1 MTIEYTTAPGADAGA
16 TAPAAA
22 VPSPAG
28 RPHRP
33 LPLGSTTPRGWLRD
47 QLRLQ
52 ADNITGQLEGIWPD
66 VGSDSGWRGGPGE
79 DWERGPYY
87 LDGLVPLAH
96 VLQDQRLLDLASP
109 WIEWILGSQREDGF
123 FGPPGNDD
131 WWPRMVAL
139 KVLTQHADATGDNR
153 VEPFLARYFR
163 HQLDA
168 LPDRPLRSWGRAR
181 GADNALSVWWLHERT
196 GDAWLL
202 DLVDLIAMQTTR
214 WDDYL
219 GTDLIT
225 GPART
230 FSHRT
235 HGPNVAMGLK
245 TGAVAALRDRDL
257 VGHAARTEASFA
269 ALDRWHGQANGWF
282 SGDEWLGGREA
293 TAGIETCQVVEMM
306 FTAAV
311 HAQVYGRAVDG
322 DRLESLAYNLLPA
335 SSDAEMRGHQYHQQ
349 ANQVEVSVARR
360 EWSFSSDDCGIFGLE
375 PHFGCCTANLHQ
387 GWPKFVSHL
396 WLRDEDGLRVV
407 AYAPS
412 DVQTSIGDDRVSVG
426 VDTEYPFD
434 ETVTMRVTTT
444 RTEPFALRLRM
455 PGWAEVAGP
464 SSVALSVGGVP
475 VTLAPSDV
483 VDGYI
488 TLNRDWST
496 AGDVVLVLPMRAR
509 VVRRERQAAAVRL
522 GPLVMV
528 YSPGER
534 WVEHEG
540 APGIGEWEVHAR
552 GSWNWAL
559 DGIRHA
565 AEWRVT
571 RNPVPG
577 VPWLLTD
584 RRYAAVVLHAPG
596 ARATEWRLAG
606 AQSDVP
612 LPSPVLDHG
621 PDEDLRLVP
630 YGSARLRVTEF
641 PVIGNWRD
649 EDEDEPAAPER

>member
-1 MTIEYTTAPGADAGA
+1 MTITDTGKDTGKDTGTATPTTTD
-16 TAPAAA
+16 
-22 VPSPAG
+22 AG

-33 LPLGSTTPRGWLRD
+33 LALGSITPRGWLLD

-52 ADNITGQLEGIWPD
+52 ADNITGQLEAIWPD
-66 VGSDSGWRGGPGE
+66 VGPDSGWRGGPGE
-79 DWERGPYY
+79 NWERGPYY

-96 VLQDQRLLDLASP
+96 VLQDSRLLALAGP

-123 FGPPGNDD
+123 FGPAGNDD

-139 KVLTQHADATGDNR
+139 KVLTQHADATGDDR
-153 VEPFLARYFR
+153 VAPFLQRYFR
-163 HQLDA
+163 HQLGA
-168 LPDRPLRSWGRAR
+168 LPGRPLTSWGRAR

-202 DLVDLIAMQTTR
+202 DLVDLLAEQTTR

-219 GTDLIT
+219 ADELIT
-225 GPART
+225 GPARV

-245 TGAVAALRDRDL
+245 TGAVDALRDRDL
-257 VGHAARTEASFA
+257 GGHVARTEASFA
-269 ALDRWHGQANGWF
+269 ALDRWHGQASGWF

-360 EWSFSSDDCGIFGLE
+360 EWSFSSDDAGIFGLE

-396 WLRDEDGLRVV
+396 WLRDDDGLRVV

-412 DVQTSIGDDRVSVG
+412 AVATSVGDDALSIV

-434 ETVTMRVTTT
+434 ETVTIRVTTD
-444 RTEPFALRLRM
+444 RTVPFALRLRI
-455 PGWAEVAGP
+455 PTWATEAT
-464 SSVALSVGGVP
+464 LSVGGEPVAIVAEDGY
-475 VTLAPSDV
+475 VTL
-483 VDGYI
+483 
-488 TLNRDWST
+488 TRDWSS

-522 GPLVMV
+522 GPLTMV

-534 WVEHEG
+534 WVSHDG
-540 APGIGEWEVHAR
+540 APGIGEWEVHPR

-559 DGIRHA
+559 SDLRDA

-571 RNPVPG
+571 RGPVPDA
-577 VPWLLTD
+577 PWSLRD
-584 RRYAAVVLHAPG
+584 RKRAAVVLHAPG
-596 ARATEWRLAG
+596 ARATEWRTAG
-606 AQSDVP
+606 AQADVP
-612 LPSPVLDHG
+612 PPSPVLDHG
-621 PDEDLRLVP
+621 PDDDLRLVP

-649 EDEDEPAAPER
+649 VDDVDEPTGH

>member
-1 MTIEYTTAPGADAGA
+1 MTIQDIPTTDGTVA
-16 TAPAAA
+16 TTE
-22 VPSPAG
+22 G
-28 RPHRP
+28 RSHRP
-33 LPLGSTTPRGWLRD
+33 LPLGSITPRGWLLD

-52 ADNITGQLEGIWPD
+52 ADNITGQLEAIWPD
-66 VGSDSGWRGGPGE
+66 VGPDSGWRGGPGE
-79 DWERGPYY
+79 NWERGPYY

-96 VLQDQRLLDLASP
+96 VLHDETLLALAGP
-109 WIEWILGSQREDGF
+109 WIEWILGSQRDDGF
-123 FGPPGNDD
+123 FGPAGNDD

-139 KVLTQHADATGDNR
+139 KVLTQHADATGDDR
-153 VEPFLARYFR
+153 VAPFLERYFR
-163 HQLDA
+163 HQLDH
-168 LPDRPLRSWGRAR
+168 LPGRPLTSWGRAR
-181 GADNALSVWWLHERT
+181 GADNALSVWWLYERT

-202 DLVDLIAMQTTR
+202 DLVDLLAAQTTR

-219 GTDLIT
+219 ADGLIT

-245 TGAVAALRDRDL
+245 TGAVDALRDHD
-257 VGHAARTEASFA
+257 VAGHAARTESSFG

-311 HAQVYGRAVDG
+311 HAQVYGRGVDG

-335 SSDAEMRGHQYHQQ
+335 SSDPEMRGHQYHQQ

-360 EWSFSSDDCGIFGLE
+360 DWSFSSDDAGIFGLE

-387 GWPKFVSHL
+387 GWPKFVAHL
-396 WLRDEDGLRVV
+396 WLRDDDGLRVV

-412 DVQTSIGDDRVSVG
+412 AVETDVDGDPVSIV
-426 VDTEYPFD
+426 VDTAYPFD
-434 ETVTMRVTTT
+434 ETVTIRVATD
-444 RTEPFALRLRM
+444 RTAPFALRLRI
-455 PGWAEVAGP
+455 PTWATDAVLTVGGEA
-464 SSVALSVGGVP
+464 VALARASADGY
-475 VTLAPSDV
+475 VTLE
-483 VDGYI
+483 
-488 TLNRDWST
+488 RDWSA

-528 YSPGER
+528 YAPGER
-534 WVEHEG
+534 WVSHEG
-540 APGIGEWEVHAR
+540 APGLGEWEVHPR

-559 DGIRHA
+559 AEVGAADG
-565 AEWRVT
+565 WRVT
-571 RNPVPG
+571 RDTVPDA
-577 VPWLLTD
+577 PWSLVG
-584 RRYAAVVLHAPG
+584 RRGAPVVLHAPG
-596 ARATEWRLAG
+596 ARATGWRTAG
-606 AQSDVP
+606 AQADVP
-612 LPSPVLDHG
+612 PGSPVLDHG
-621 PDEDLRLVP
+621 PDDDLRLVP
-630 YGSARLRVTEF
+630 YGSARVRVTEF

-649 EDEDEPAAPER
+649 IDDPDEPVRR

>member
-1 MTIEYTTAPGADAGA
+1 MTITDTPTTGTAADAPTPG
-16 TAPAAA
+16 
-22 VPSPAG
+22 G

-33 LPLGSTTPRGWLRD
+33 LPLGSITARGWLLD

-52 ADNITGQLEGIWPD
+52 ADNITGQLEALWPD
-66 VGSDSGWRGGPGE
+66 VGPDSGWRGGPGE
-79 DWERGPYY
+79 NWERGPYY

-96 VLQDQRLLDLASP
+96 VLRDQRLLDLATP

-123 FGPPGNDD
+123 FGPSGNDD

-139 KVLTQHADATGDNR
+139 KVLTQHADATGDER
-153 VEPFLARYFR
+153 VAPFLERYFR
-163 HQLDA
+163 HQLGA
-168 LPDRPLRSWGRAR
+168 LPERPLTSWGRAR

-202 DLVDLIAMQTTR
+202 ELVDLLAAQTIR

-219 GTDLIT
+219 ANDLIT

-245 TGAVAALRDRDL
+245 TGAVDALRDHD
-257 VGHAARTEASFA
+257 VDGHARRTESSFGN
-269 ALDRWHGQANGWF
+269 LDRWHGQANGWF

-306 FTAAV
+306 FTSSV

-322 DRLESLAYNLLPA
+322 DRLEDLAYNLLPA
-335 SSDAEMRGHQYHQQ
+335 SSDPEMRGHQYHQQ
-349 ANQVEVSVARR
+349 TNQVSVTVDRR
-360 EWSFSSDDCGIFGLE
+360 EWSFSSDDAGIFGLE

-396 WLRDEDGLRVV
+396 WLRDDDGLRVV

-412 DVQTSIGDDRVSVG
+412 VVSTSVEDDPVSIT

-434 ETVTMRVTTT
+434 ETVTIRVDTA
-444 RTEPFALRLRM
+444 RTSPFVLRLRI
-455 PGWAEVAGP
+455 PSWATEATLTVGGAA
-464 SSVALSVGGVP
+464 VALD
-475 VTLAPSDV
+475 TA
-483 VDGYI
+483 VDGYV
-488 TLNRDWST
+488 TLSRDWSS

-522 GPLVMV
+522 GPLTMV

-534 WVEHEG
+534 WVSHDG
-540 APGIGEWEVHAR
+540 APGIGEWEVHPR

-559 DGIRHA
+559 SDVRDA
-565 AEWRVT
+565 SDWRVT
-571 RNPVPG
+571 RGAVPDA
-577 VPWLLTD
+577 PWSLRD
-584 RRYAAVVLHAPG
+584 RKSAPVVLHAPG
-596 ARATEWRLAG
+596 ARATEWRMAG
-606 AQSDVP
+606 AQADTPP
-612 LPSPVLDHG
+612 LSPVLDHG
-621 PDEDLRLVP
+621 PDDDLRLVP

-649 EDEDEPAAPER
+649 VDDVEEPGQ

>member
-1 MTIEYTTAPGADAGA
+1 MTITDTPTTGTVADAPTPG
-16 TAPAAA
+16 
-22 VPSPAG
+22 G

-33 LPLGSTTPRGWLRD
+33 LSLGSIGPRGWLLA

-52 ADNITGQLEGIWPD
+52 ADNITGQLEALWPD
-66 VGSDSGWRGGPGE
+66 VGPDSGWRGGPGE
-79 DWERGPYY
+79 NWERGPYY

-96 VLQDQRLLDLASP
+96 VLHDQRLLDLATP

-123 FGPPGNDD
+123 FGPSGNDD

-139 KVLTQHADATGDNR
+139 KVLTQHADATGDER
-153 VEPFLARYFR
+153 VAPFLERYFR

-168 LPDRPLRSWGRAR
+168 LPGRPLTSWGRAR
-181 GADNALSVWWLHERT
+181 GADNALSVWWLYERT

-202 DLVDLIAMQTTR
+202 ELVDLLAAQTIR

-219 GTDLIT
+219 ANDLIT

-245 TGAVAALRDRDL
+245 TGAVDALRDHD
-257 VGHAARTEASFA
+257 VDGHARRTESSFGN
-269 ALDRWHGQANGWF
+269 LDRWHGQANGWF

-306 FTAAV
+306 FTASV

-322 DRLESLAYNLLPA
+322 DRLENLAYNLLPA
-335 SSDAEMRGHQYHQQ
+335 SSDPEMRGHQYHQQ

-360 EWSFSSDDCGIFGLE
+360 EWSFSSDDAGIFGLE

-396 WLRDEDGLRVV
+396 WLRDGDGLRVV

-412 DVQTSIGDDRVSVG
+412 EVSTSVGDDPVAIT

-434 ETVTMRVTTT
+434 ETVTIRVTTE

-455 PGWAEVAGP
+455 PTWATEATLTVGGAA
-464 SSVALSVGGVP
+464 VALD
-475 VTLAPSDV
+475 TA
-483 VDGYI
+483 VDGYV
-488 TLNRDWST
+488 TLSRDWSS

-522 GPLVMV
+522 GPLTMV

-534 WVEHEG
+534 WVSHDG
-540 APGIGEWEVHAR
+540 APGIGEWEVHPR

-559 DGIRHA
+559 DRVGSA
-565 AEWRVT
+565 ASWRVT
-571 RNPVPG
+571 RGAVPTA
-577 VPWLLTD
+577 PWSLRD
-584 RRYAAVVLHAPG
+584 RRSAAVVLHAPG
-596 ARATEWRLAG
+596 ARATEWRMAG
-606 AQSDVP
+606 AQADVP
-612 LPSPVLDHG
+612 PASPVLDHG
-621 PDEDLRLVP
+621 PDDDLRLVP

-649 EDEDEPAAPER
+649 VDDVDEPAGR

>member
-1 MTIEYTTAPGADAGA
+1 MTITDTPTTGTAAEAPTPG
-16 TAPAAA
+16 
-22 VPSPAG
+22 G

-33 LPLGSTTPRGWLRD
+33 LPLGSIEPRGWLLD

-52 ADNITGQLEGIWPD
+52 ADNITGQLEALWPD
-66 VGSDSGWRGGPGE
+66 VGPDSGWRGGPGE
-79 DWERGPYY
+79 NWERGPYY

-96 VLQDQRLLDLASP
+96 VLHDQRLLDLATP

-123 FGPPGNDD
+123 FGPSGNDD

-139 KVLTQHADATGDNR
+139 KVLTQHADATGDER
-153 VEPFLARYFR
+153 VAPFLERYFR
-163 HQLDA
+163 HQLGA
-168 LPDRPLRSWGRAR
+168 LPERPLTSWGRAR
-181 GADNALSVWWLHERT
+181 GADNALSVWWLYERT

-202 DLVDLIAMQTTR
+202 ELVDLLAAQTIR

-219 GTDLIT
+219 ANDLIT

-245 TGAVAALRDRDL
+245 TGAVDALRDHD
-257 VGHAARTEASFA
+257 VDGHARRTESSFGN
-269 ALDRWHGQANGWF
+269 LDRWHGQANGWF

-306 FTAAV
+306 FTASV

-322 DRLESLAYNLLPA
+322 DRLENLAYNLLPA
-335 SSDAEMRGHQYHQQ
+335 SSDPEMRGHQYHQQ

-360 EWSFSSDDCGIFGLE
+360 EWSFSSDDAGIFGLE

-396 WLRDEDGLRVV
+396 WLRDDDGLRVV

-412 DVQTSIGDDRVSVG
+412 EVSTSVGDDPVAIT

-434 ETVTMRVTTT
+434 ETVTIRVSTE
-444 RTEPFALRLRM
+444 RTEPFAVQVRI
-455 PGWAEVAGP
+455 PSWASEAT
-464 SSVALSVGGVP
+464 LTVGGVA
-475 VTLAPSDV
+475 VALDTA
-483 VDGYI
+483 VDGYV
-488 TLNRDWST
+488 TLSRDWSS

-522 GPLVMV
+522 GPLTMV

-534 WVEHEG
+534 WVSHDE
-540 APGIGEWEVHAR
+540 APGVGEWEVHPR

-559 DGIRHA
+559 DQVGSA
-565 AEWRVT
+565 ASWRVT
-571 RNPVPG
+571 RGAVPTA
-577 VPWLLTD
+577 PWSLRD
-584 RRYAAVVLHAPG
+584 RRSAAVVLHAPG
-596 ARATEWRLAG
+596 ARATEWRMAG
-606 AQSDVP
+606 AQADVP
-612 LPSPVLDHG
+612 PASPVLDHG
-621 PDEDLRLVP
+621 PDDDLRLVP

-649 EDEDEPAAPER
+649 VDDVDEPAGD

>member
-1 MTIEYTTAPGADAGA
+1 MTITDTPTTGTAADAPTPG
-16 TAPAAA
+16 
-22 VPSPAG
+22 G

-33 LPLGSTTPRGWLRD
+33 LPLGSITARGWLLD

-52 ADNITGQLEGIWPD
+52 ADNITGQLEALWPD
-66 VGSDSGWRGGPGE
+66 VGPDSGWRGGPGE
-79 DWERGPYY
+79 NWERGPYY

-96 VLQDQRLLDLASP
+96 VLHDQRLLDLATP

-123 FGPPGNDD
+123 FGPSGNDD

-139 KVLTQHADATGDNR
+139 KVLTQHADATGDER
-153 VEPFLARYFR
+153 VTPFLERYFR
-163 HQLDA
+163 HQLGA
-168 LPDRPLRSWGRAR
+168 LPERPLTSWGRAR
-181 GADNALSVWWLHERT
+181 GADNALSVWWLYERT

-202 DLVDLIAMQTTR
+202 ELADLLAAQTIR

-219 GTDLIT
+219 ANDLIT

-245 TGAVAALRDRDL
+245 TGAVDALRDHD
-257 VGHAARTEASFA
+257 VDGHARRTESSFGN
-269 ALDRWHGQANGWF
+269 LDRWHGQANGWF

-306 FTAAV
+306 FTASV
-311 HAQVYGRAVDG
+311 HAQVYGRAIDG
-322 DRLESLAYNLLPA
+322 DRLENLAYNLLPA
-335 SSDAEMRGHQYHQQ
+335 SSDPEMRGHQYHQQ
-349 ANQVEVSVARR
+349 TNQVSVSVARR
-360 EWSFSSDDCGIFGLE
+360 EWSFSSDDAGIFGLE

-396 WLRDEDGLRVV
+396 WLRDDDGLRVV

-412 DVQTSIGDDRVSVG
+412 AVRTSVGDDPVSIT

-434 ETVTMRVTTT
+434 ETVTIRVDTA
-444 RTEPFALRLRM
+444 RTSPFVLRLRI
-455 PGWAEVAGP
+455 PSWATEATLTVGGTA
-464 SSVALSVGGVP
+464 VALD
-475 VTLAPSDV
+475 TA
-483 VDGYI
+483 VDGYV
-488 TLNRDWST
+488 TLSRDWSS

-522 GPLVMV
+522 GPLTMV

-534 WVEHEG
+534 WVSHDG
-540 APGIGEWEVHAR
+540 APGIGEWEVHPR

-559 DGIRHA
+559 ADLRDA
-565 AEWRVT
+565 SEWRVT
-571 RNPVPG
+571 RGAVPDA
-577 VPWLLTD
+577 PWSLRD
-584 RRYAAVVLHAPG
+584 RKSAAVVLHAPG
-596 ARATEWRLAG
+596 ARATEWRMAG
-606 AQSDVP
+606 AQADTP
-612 LPSPVLDHG
+612 PFSPVLDHG
-621 PDEDLRLVP
+621 PDDDLRLVP

-649 EDEDEPAAPER
+649 VDDVEDPGQ

>member
-1 MTIEYTTAPGADAGA
+1 MTITSTTTTS
-16 TAPAAA
+16 TAA
-22 VPSPAG
+22 AG

-33 LPLGSTTPRGWLRD
+33 LALGSITPRGWLLD

-52 ADNITGQLEGIWPD
+52 ADNITGQLEAIWPD

-79 DWERGPYY
+79 NWERGPYY

-96 VLQDQRLLDLASP
+96 VLQDSRLLALAEP
-109 WIEWILGSQREDGF
+109 WIEWILGSQRDDGF
-123 FGPPGNDD
+123 FGPAGNDD

-139 KVLTQHADATGDNR
+139 KVLTQHADATGDSR
-153 VEPFLARYFR
+153 VVPFLERYFR
-163 HQLDA
+163 HQLEH
-168 LPDRPLRSWGRAR
+168 LPGRPLTSWGRAR

-202 DLVDLIAMQTTR
+202 DLVDLLAAQTIR

-219 GTDLIT
+219 ANELIT

-245 TGAVAALRDRDL
+245 TGAVDALRDHDL
-257 VGHAARTEASFA
+257 SGHARRTESSFGN
-269 ALDRWHGQANGWF
+269 LDRWHGQASGWF

-306 FTAAV
+306 FTEAV
-311 HAQVYGRAVDG
+311 HAQVYGRGIDG

-335 SSDAEMRGHQYHQQ
+335 SSDPEMRGHQYHQQ

-360 EWSFSSDDCGIFGLE
+360 EWSFSSDDAGIFGLE

-396 WLRDEDGLRVV
+396 WLRDDDGLRVV

-412 DVQTSIGDDRVSVG
+412 AVATDIDGDAVSIT

-434 ETVTMRVTTT
+434 ETVTIRVATS
-444 RTEPFALRLRM
+444 RTDPFALRLRI
-455 PGWAEVAGP
+455 PSWATDA
-464 SSVALSVGGVP
+464 ALTVGGVP
-475 VTLAPSDV
+475 VSLRAQDAEPGLQA
-483 VDGYI
+483 VDGYV
-488 TLNRDWST
+488 TLERDWST
-496 AGDVVLVLPMRAR
+496 AGDVVLVLPMQAR

-522 GPLVMV
+522 GPLTMV

-540 APGIGEWEVHAR
+540 APGLGEWELRAR

-559 DGIRHA
+559 AEVRDA
-565 AEWRVT
+565 AGWRVT
-571 RNPVPG
+571 RGTVPG
-577 VPWLLTD
+577 TPWSLRD
-584 RRYAAVVLHAPG
+584 RRSASVVLHAPG
-596 ARATEWRLAG
+596 ARATEWRTAG
-606 AQSDVP
+606 AQAD
-612 LPSPVLDHG
+612 LPPFSPVLDHG
-621 PDEDLRLVP
+621 PDDDLRLVP

-649 EDEDEPAAPER
+649 VDDVEEPTRG

>member
-1 MTIEYTTAPGADAGA
+1 MTITDTGTATTTSTDAA
-16 TAPAAA
+16 T
-22 VPSPAG
+22 VG

-33 LPLGSTTPRGWLRD
+33 LALGTITPRGWLRD

-52 ADNITGQLEGIWPD
+52 ADNITGQLEAIWPD
-66 VGSDSGWRGGPGE
+66 VGPDSGWLGGTGE
-79 DWERGPYY
+79 NWERGPYY

-96 VLQDQRLLDLASP
+96 VLQDQRLLDLATP

-123 FGPPGNDD
+123 FGPTGNDD

-139 KVLTQHADATGDNR
+139 KVLTQHADATGDER
-153 VEPFLARYFR
+153 VAPFLERYFR
-163 HQLDA
+163 HQLDH
-168 LPDRPLRSWGRAR
+168 LPGRPLTSWGRAR

-202 DLVDLIAMQTTR
+202 ELVDLLAAQTIR

-219 GTDLIT
+219 ADELIT

-245 TGAVAALRDRDL
+245 TGAVDALRDHGL
-257 VGHAARTEASFA
+257 AAHAARTETSFA

-306 FTAAV
+306 FTASV
-311 HAQVYGRAVDG
+311 HAQVYGRGIDG
-322 DRLESLAYNLLPA
+322 DRLEELAYNLLPA
-335 SSDAEMRGHQYHQQ
+335 SSDPEMRGHQYHQQ
-349 ANQVEVSVARR
+349 TNQVEVSVARR
-360 EWSFSSDDCGIFGLE
+360 EWSFSSDDAGIFGLE

-396 WLRDEDGLRVV
+396 WLRDDDGLRVV

-412 DVQTSIGDDRVSVG
+412 AVQTTVDDDDVSIT

-434 ETVTMRVTTT
+434 ETVTIRVDTARTT
-444 RTEPFALRLRM
+444 PFALRLRI
-455 PGWAEVAGP
+455 PSWARDA
-464 SSVALSVGGVP
+464 ALSVGGDRVP
-475 VTLAPSDV
+475 LAAQGGDPGLQV
-483 VDGYI
+483 VDGYV
-488 TLNRDWST
+488 TLERDWSS
-496 AGDVVLVLPMRAR
+496 AGAVVLVLPMRAR

-522 GPLVMV
+522 GPLTMV
-528 YSPGER
+528 YSPGEH
-534 WVEHEG
+534 WVEHHG

-559 DGIRHA
+559 AEVRDADRWRITRGAVPA
-565 AEWRVT
+565 A
-571 RNPVPG
+571 
-577 VPWLLTD
+577 PWSLRD
-584 RRYAAVVLHAPG
+584 RRTAPVVLHAPG
-596 ARATEWRLAG
+596 ARATGWRMAG
-606 AQSDVP
+606 AQAD
-612 LPSPVLDHG
+612 LPPFSPVLDHV
-621 PDEDLRLVP
+621 PDGDLRLVP

-641 PVIGNWRD
+641 PVAGSWQD
-649 EDEDEPAAPER
+649 VDDTEEPTLAGA

>member
-1 MTIEYTTAPGADAGA
+1 MTITT
-16 TAPAAA
+16 TTTTTRTPAAD
-22 VPSPAG
+22 AG

-33 LPLGSTTPRGWLRD
+33 LPLGSITPRGWLLD

-52 ADNITGQLEGIWPD
+52 ATGITGQLEAIWPD
-66 VGSDSGWRGGPGE
+66 VGPDSGWLGGPGE
-79 DWERGPYY
+79 NWERGPYY

-96 VLQDQRLLDLASP
+96 VLHDDRLIALATP

-123 FGPPGNDD
+123 FGPTGNDD

-139 KVLTQHADATGDNR
+139 KVLTQHADATGDDR
-153 VEPFLARYFR
+153 VAPFLERYFR
-163 HQLDA
+163 HQLA
-168 LPDRPLRSWGRAR
+168 SLPTRPLTSWGRAR
-181 GADNALSVWWLHERT
+181 GADNALSVWWLYERT

-202 DLVDLIAMQTTR
+202 DLVDVLAAQTIR

-219 GTDLIT
+219 ADELIT

-245 TGAVAALRDRDL
+245 TGAVAALRDHDL
-257 VGHAARTEASFA
+257 PGHAVRTETSFA

-306 FTAAV
+306 FTEAV

-335 SSDAEMRGHQYHQQ
+335 SSDPEMRGHQYHQQ
-349 ANQVEVSVARR
+349 TNQVEVSVARR
-360 EWSFSSDDCGIFGLE
+360 EWSFSSDDAGIYGLE

-396 WLRDEDGLRVV
+396 WLRDDDGLRVV

-412 DVQTSIGDDRVSVG
+412 AVETSVDDDAVSIV
-426 VDTEYPFD
+426 VDTEYPFE
-434 ETVTMRVTTT
+434 ETVTIRIATS
-444 RTEPFALRLRM
+444 RTDPFALRLRI
-455 PGWAEVAGP
+455 PAWAAVADGEG
-464 SSVALSVGGVP
+464 SVALTVGGVRVP
-475 VTLAPSDV
+475 VGAQGGGSGLPV
-483 VDGYI
+483 VDGYV
-488 TLNRDWST
+488 TLERDWST

-522 GPLVMV
+522 GPLTMV

-534 WVEHEG
+534 WVSHDG
-540 APGIGEWEVHAR
+540 APGIGEWEVHAQQ
-552 GSWNWAL
+552 SWNWAL
-559 DGIRHA
+559 
-565 AEWRVT
+565 AEVRDAPAWRVSRGAVT
-571 RNPVPG
+571 G
-577 VPWLLTD
+577 APWSLQG
-584 RRYAAVVLHAPG
+584 RRGAPVVLHAPG
-596 ARATEWRLAG
+596 ARATEWRMAG
-606 AQSDVP
+606 AQADVP
-612 LPSPVLDHG
+612 PASPVLDHG
-621 PDEDLRLVP
+621 PDDDLKLVP
-630 YGSARLRVTEF
+630 YGSARIRVTEF

-649 EDEDEPAAPER
+649 VDDTEEPRGV

>member
-1 MTIEYTTAPGADAGA
+1 MTMSYTSTPTGSTAGSSTGVSAG
-16 TAPAAA
+16 T
-22 VPSPAG
+22 AG

-33 LPLGSTTPRGWLRD
+33 LPLGSITPRGWLLD

-52 ADNITGQLEGIWPD
+52 ADNITGQLEAIWPD
-66 VGSDSGWRGGPGE
+66 VGPDSGWRGGPGE
-79 DWERGPYY
+79 NWERGPYY

-96 VLQDQRLLDLASP
+96 VLQDARLTALAEP
-109 WIEWILGSQREDGF
+109 WIEWILGSQRDDGF
-123 FGPPGNDD
+123 FGPTGNDD

-139 KVLTQHADATGDNR
+139 KVLTQHAEATGDER
-153 VEPFLARYFR
+153 VAPFLSRYFR
-163 HQLDA
+163 HQLDH
-168 LPDRPLRSWGRAR
+168 LPGRPLTSWGRAR
-181 GADNALSVWWLHERT
+181 GADNALSVWWLYERT

-202 DLVDLIAMQTTR
+202 DLVDLLAAQTTR

-219 GTDLIT
+219 ADELIT

-245 TGAVAALRDRDL
+245 TGAVAALRDHDL
-257 VGHAARTEASFA
+257 AGHADRTETSFD

-311 HAQVYGRAVDG
+311 HAQVYGRGVDG

-335 SSDAEMRGHQYHQQ
+335 SSDPEMRGHQYHQQ
-349 ANQVEVSVARR
+349 TNQVEVSVARR
-360 EWSFSSDDCGIFGLE
+360 EWSFSSDDAGIFGLE

-396 WLRDEDGLRVV
+396 WLRDDDGLRAV

-412 DVQTSIGDDRVSVG
+412 EVATTVDEDPVAIT

-434 ETVTMRVTTT
+434 ETVTIRVSTARTT
-444 RTEPFALRLRM
+444 PFALRLRI
-455 PGWAEVAGP
+455 PEWATEA
-464 SSVALSVGGVP
+464 SLTVGGVVVP
-475 VTLAPSDV
+475 LGVSV
-483 VDGYI
+483 VDGYV
-488 TLNRDWST
+488 TLVRDWSA

-522 GPLVMV
+522 GPLTMV

-534 WVEHEG
+534 WVSHDG
-540 APGIGEWEVHAR
+540 APGIGEWELHPR

-559 DGIRHA
+559 AEVRDAG
-565 AEWRVT
+565 EWRVT
-571 RNPVPG
+571 RGTVPSA
-577 VPWLLTD
+577 PWSLRD
-584 RRYAAVVLHAPG
+584 RRSAAVVLHAPG
-596 ARATEWRLAG
+596 ARATEWRKDG
-606 AQSDVP
+606 AQASVP
-612 LPSPVLDHG
+612 PASPVLDHG
-621 PDEDLRLVP
+621 PDDDLRLVP

-649 EDEDEPAAPER
+649 VDDLEEPTGR

>member
-1 MTIEYTTAPGADAGA
+1 MTIASTTTTAP
-16 TAPAAA
+16 T
-22 VPSPAG
+22 STEG

-33 LPLGSTTPRGWLRD
+33 LPLGSITPRGWLLD

-52 ADNITGQLEGIWPD
+52 ADNITGQLEAIWPD
-66 VGSDSGWRGGPGE
+66 VGPDSGWRGGPGE
-79 DWERGPYY
+79 NWERGPYY

-96 VLQDQRLLDLASP
+96 VLQDERLIALASP
-109 WIEWILGSQREDGF
+109 WIEWILGSQRDDGF
-123 FGPPGNDD
+123 FGPTGNDD

-139 KVLTQHADATGDNR
+139 KVLTQHADATGDDR
-153 VEPFLARYFR
+153 VTPFLERYFR
-163 HQLDA
+163 HQLQQ
-168 LPDRPLRSWGRAR
+168 LPGRPLTSWGRAR
-181 GADNALSVWWLHERT
+181 GADNALSVWWLYEQT

-202 DLVDLIAMQTTR
+202 DLVDLLSDQTVC
-214 WDDYL
+214 WDEYL
-219 GTDLIT
+219 STDLIT
-225 GPART
+225 GPARV

-245 TGAVAALRDRDL
+245 TGAVSALRDRD
-257 VGHAARTEASFA
+257 VRGHADRTEASFA

-311 HAQVYGRAVDG
+311 HTQVYGRAIDG

-335 SSDAEMRGHQYHQQ
+335 SSDPEMRGHQYHQQ

-360 EWSFSSDDCGIFGLE
+360 DWSFSSDDAGIFGLE

-396 WLRDEDGLRVV
+396 WLRDDDGLRVV

-412 DVQTSIGDDRVSVG
+412 AVETTVDDDAVSLL

-434 ETVTMRVTTT
+434 ETVTIRVSTART
-444 RTEPFALRLRM
+444 RPFALRLRI
-455 PGWAEVAGP
+455 PAWASGT
-464 SSVALSVGGVP
+464 ALTVGGVP
-475 VTLAPSDV
+475 VPIGVQGGEAGLQV
-483 VDGYI
+483 VDGYVS
-488 TLNRDWST
+488 LERDWST

-522 GPLVMV
+522 GPLTMV
-528 YSPGER
+528 YAPGER

-559 DGIRHA
+559 AEVGDA
-565 AEWRVT
+565 AGWRVT
-571 RNPVPG
+571 RGAVPG
-577 VPWLLTD
+577 APWSMRD
-584 RRYAAVVLHAPG
+584 RRSAAVVLHAPG
-596 ARATEWRLAG
+596 ARATEWRMAE
-606 AQSDVP
+606 AQAD
-612 LPSPVLDHG
+612 LPPSSPVLDHG
-621 PDEDLRLVP
+621 PDDDLRLVP

-649 EDEDEPAAPER
+649 VDDPDEPARG

>member
-1 MTIEYTTAPGADAGA
+1 MTITDTPTTGTHAD
-16 TAPAAA
+16 AA
-22 VPSPAG
+22 VPGG

-33 LPLGSTTPRGWLRD
+33 LPLGSITPGGWLLD

-52 ADNITGQLEGIWPD
+52 ADNITGQLEALWPD
-66 VGSDSGWRGGPGE
+66 VGPDSGWRGGPGE
-79 DWERGPYY
+79 NWERGPYY

-96 VLQDQRLLDLASP
+96 VLQDQRLLELATP

-123 FGPPGNDD
+123 FGPTGNDD

-139 KVLTQHADATGDNR
+139 KVLTQHADATDDAR
-153 VEPFLARYFR
+153 VVPFLERYFR
-163 HQLDA
+163 HQLGA
-168 LPDRPLRSWGRAR
+168 LPGRPLTSWGRAR
-181 GADNALSVWWLHERT
+181 GADNALSVWWLYERT

-202 DLVDLIAMQTTR
+202 ELVDLLAAQTIR

-219 GTDLIT
+219 ANDLIT

-245 TGAVAALRDRDL
+245 TGAVDALRDHD
-257 VGHAARTEASFA
+257 VDGHARRTESSFGN
-269 ALDRWHGQANGWF
+269 LDRWHGQANGWF

-306 FTAAV
+306 FTEAV
-311 HAQVYGRAVDG
+311 HAQVYGRGVDG
-322 DRLESLAYNLLPA
+322 DRLETLAYNLLPA
-335 SSDAEMRGHQYHQQ
+335 SSDPEMRGHQYHQQ

-360 EWSFSSDDCGIFGLE
+360 EWSFSSDDAGIFGLE

-396 WLRDEDGLRVV
+396 WLRDDDGLRVV

-412 DVQTSIGDDRVSVG
+412 AVSTSVADDPVSIT

-434 ETVTMRVTTT
+434 ETVTIRVTTE
-444 RTEPFALRLRM
+444 RTEPFALRVRI
-455 PGWAEVAGP
+455 PSWATEAT
-464 SSVALSVGGVP
+464 LTVGGVA
-475 VTLAPSDV
+475 VALDSA
-483 VDGYI
+483 VDGYV
-488 TLNRDWST
+488 TLSHDWSS

-522 GPLVMV
+522 GPLTMV

-534 WVEHEG
+534 WVSHDG
-540 APGIGEWEVHAR
+540 APGLGEWEVHAR

-559 DGIRHA
+559 SDVRDA
-565 AEWRVT
+565 SEWRVT
-571 RNPVPG
+571 RGVVPAA
-577 VPWLLTD
+577 PWSLRD
-584 RRYAAVVLHAPG
+584 RKSAAVVLHAPG
-596 ARATEWRLAG
+596 ARATEWRMAG
-606 AQSDVP
+606 AQAEIP
-612 LPSPVLDHG
+612 PASPVLDHG
-621 PDEDLRLVP
+621 PDDDLRLVP
-630 YGSARLRVTEF
+630 YGAARLRVTEF

-649 EDEDEPAAPER
+649 VDDVDEPAGR